1 VKELIERCFSKSMSW
16 YLVLMRSLITGVVS
30 TRWSIY
36 RKVLVQVGL
45 SLSNMIL
52 TSFDYCEIA
61 SSPGIVLSKVSVF
74 TKTYMIGF

>member
-1 VKELIERCFSKSMSW
+1 MSW
-16 YLVLMRSLITGVVS
+16 YLVLMISLITGVVS

>member
-1 VKELIERCFSKSMSW
+1 MNALIERCFSKSMSW
-16 YLVLMRSLITGVVS
+16 YLVLMISLITGVVS

>member
-1 VKELIERCFSKSMSW
+1 MKELIERCFSKSMSW
-16 YLVLMRSLITGVVS
+16 YLVLMISLITGVVS
-30 TRWSIY
+30 RRWSIY

>member
-1 VKELIERCFSKSMSW
+1 MKELIERCFSKSMSW

-61 SSPGIVLSKVSVF
+61 SSPGIVLSKVLVF